1 MPMDMEDK
9 QAIEILLGLLKKH
22 PLSDEEQEAVRHAIG
37 VLGWTKLVEGWKEQR
52 KRARD
57 RKLKDLDLQN

>member
-1 MPMDMEDK
+1 M
-9 QAIEILLGLLKKH
+9 LKKY
-22 PLSDEEQEAVRHAIG
+22 PLSEEEQESLRHAIG

-57 RKLKDLDLQN
+57 RKLQDL